1 MLRSKLPPSRCNH
14 NLAIRVGSV
23 WRANMNWGTIKIMQN
38 NLKWVGMAALAVS
51 LGACTSL
58 NLFKDSTTQATAP
71 PPVSTAPTGP
81 TVTGALSAA
90 QIKSLLTGKSW
101 RWRGQKSGV
110 TLYASDGTSLVEIT
124 GSGTTQGKWEA
135 KDGQLCESFAP
146 APFLPQGIPLQ
157 CSSFAAGPTPGTYA
171 VGKAIFSLAS

>member
-1 MLRSKLPPSRCNH
+1 
-14 NLAIRVGSV
+14 
-23 WRANMNWGTIKIMQN
+23 MQM
-38 NLKWVGMAALAVS
+38 NLKWAGIAALALS
-51 LGACTSL
+51 LSACANL
-58 NLFKDSTTQATAP
+58 NLFKDSAPPAAAPAPISTAP
-71 PPVSTAPTGP
+71 PGP
-81 TVTGALSAA
+81 TGALSAA

-146 APFLPQGIPLQ
+146 AAFLPQGIALKCNDFKPG
-157 CSSFAAGPTPGTYA
+157 ATPGTYS
-171 VGKAIFSLAS
+171 VGAATFSLAS

>member
-1 MLRSKLPPSRCNH
+1 
-14 NLAIRVGSV
+14 
-23 WRANMNWGTIKIMQN
+23 MQN
-38 NLKWVGMAALAVS
+38 SLKCAAMAALALS

-58 NLFKDSTTQATAP
+58 NLFKDSATPAVATAQELTP
-71 PPVSTAPTGP
+71 APLSPSGR
-81 TVTGALSAA
+81 GELSAA
-90 QIKSLLTGKSW
+90 QIKSLLSGKSW
-101 RWRGQKSGV
+101 RWRGLKSGV

-124 GSGTTQGKWEA
+124 GSGTTQGKWEV

-171 VGKAIFSLAS
+171 VGKAVFSLAS